1 MAGRSF
7 ASLGPSPSEFDLLGC
22 IIPSRQTAR
31 RIRDT
36 ILSAYRERQ
45 VRTHEETRVLDA
57 EIGELERKVFSLHES
72 YVVEQRLTDP
82 DLYQRMLTKYKAELA
97 EKRIAREELEQ
108 ECTDISKLL
117 DYAFGVLLDARTLWL
132 EADPDQRQRLQRAIF
147 PQGVEYSP
155 ASGFGT
161 PATSCQFDGC
171 PRKRRLEE
179 LGCLVERFLYDTRN
193 LCLSTSTTSKDS
205 ITG

>member
-1 MAGRSF
+1 MLEGAF
-7 ASLGPSPSEFDLLGC
+7 LDLLGG
-22 IIPSRQTAR
+22 IIPSRSAAR

-36 ILSAYRERQ
+36 ILTAHRERQ
-45 VRTHEETRVLDA
+45 ATSRAETLA
-57 EIGELERKVFSLHES
+57 LGSEIGELEKKVFSLHES

-117 DYAFGVLLDARTLWL
+117 DYAFSVLLNAKTLWL
-132 EADPDQRQRLQRAIF
+132 EGTPDQRQRLQRTIF
-147 PQGVEYSP
+147 PHGVEYSP

-161 PATSCQFDGC
+161 PPTSCQFDVLSLLREPEIAVAALKGSSWKSLITWLKGFSTA
-171 PRKRRLEE
+171 R
-179 LGCLVERFLYDTRN
+179 ER
-193 LCLSTSTTSKDS
+193 SA
-205 ITG
+205 